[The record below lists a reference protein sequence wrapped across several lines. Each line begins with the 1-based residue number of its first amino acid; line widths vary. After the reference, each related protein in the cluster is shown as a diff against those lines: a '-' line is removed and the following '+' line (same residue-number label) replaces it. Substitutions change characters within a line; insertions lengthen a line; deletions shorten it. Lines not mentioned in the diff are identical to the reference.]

1 MEAPWLPITRTIRG
15 MGPKIEREPRP
26 AHARK
31 YSKTEYLDMPDPTR
45 KPQNNAKSIDR
56 WDNEGGAPSGGG
68 RSARKRPRATN
79 LQKKAAAKKSPKK
92 KAQWPGKRAVSS
104 S

>member
-1 MEAPWLPITRTIRG
+1 MASPLRAPAG
-15 MGPKIEREPRP
+15 MGPKIKREPRP

-68 RSARKRPRATN
+68 RCSRASAHAPPTFRKK
-79 LQKKAAAKKSPKK
+79 LQPKSPKK
-92 KAQWPGKRAVSS
+92 KAQWPGKRAVFSS
-104 S
+104 